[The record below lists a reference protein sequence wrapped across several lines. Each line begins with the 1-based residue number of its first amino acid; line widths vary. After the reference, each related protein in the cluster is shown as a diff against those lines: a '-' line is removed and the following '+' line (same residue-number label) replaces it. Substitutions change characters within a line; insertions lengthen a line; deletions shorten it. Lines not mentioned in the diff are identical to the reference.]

1 MYKRSFKHWI
11 FLGLILALL
20 VTLTACDVGRVVE
33 EHDVTVMVI
42 EADNDERVI
51 KDVDVKLEN
60 FRTYEDN
67 TGDEGVATFSNVRE
81 GSYELTATKDGW
93 VAVEGVGEVLINR
106 DRIFIIQMAEVDEPV
121 PGTAFFEVEIVDY
134 RTEVT
139 TLGEDVEIQVRVTNT
154 GSASGKVYI
163 DLFENE
169 FVEDEW
175 VVDEDVELDPG
186 ESETVELS
194 YEPEEELGIAE
205 FIVQSYNETTDS
217 YDDSDTAWGV
227 VLEENS
233 FAVGFDRAE
242 GDTDNFGDEES
253 QYLDFVT
260 NIELGN
266 DDWVEDYTITIEY
279 FNQQY
284 TLEHVGGILQFDFV
298 RNSNWFD
305 IEVATDDGDISEAVE
320 GLSFGYI
327 ENITNFK
334 VVEVLI
340 WDEDG
345 FGISVPGDGVEIV
358 EWEPAVGFLDGNEM
372 PESSE
377 RIKLRR

>member
-1 MYKRSFKHWI
+1 MYKRSFKYWI

-33 EHDVTVMVI
+33 EHEVNVVVTEDDNGGVMEGV
-42 EADNDERVI
+42 V
-51 KDVDVKLEN
+51 VKLEN
-60 FRTYEDN
+60 SRTYEDN
-67 TGDEGVATFSNVRE
+67 TSEQGMVTFGNVRE
-81 GSYELTATKDGW
+81 DSYELTATKDGW
-93 VAVEGVGEVLINR
+93 VAVEGVGGVLVNR
-106 DRIFIIQMAEVDEPV
+106 NRFFHIKMAEAEEPD
-121 PGTAFFEVEIVDY
+121 PEAPFFEVEIINY

-242 GDTDNFGDEES
+242 GDTDNFGDEEF

-372 PESSE
+372 SVSSE